1 VTCWADIG
9 TSISGSL
16 TASIAGNTPFALLVE
31 AAFTMSAVTFAD
43 TYDLM
48 PSQPGPGDLT
58 ILARE
63 ERFLADGL
71 WDWAAGGR
79 LTMAEIM
86 SSLFSDA

>member
-1 VTCWADIG
+1 
-9 TSISGSL
+9 
-16 TASIAGNTPFALLVE
+16 
-31 AAFTMSAVTFAD
+31 VTFAD